1 VLNLAQTSNPTGVSS
16 FLADLDN
23 DQFVSTPD
31 FLIYLT
37 VLGTSYKSTNSIY
50 DPDDLALGRQEYTLP
65 KPSKMPTFKDTQQ
78 AIDYLIDAGHL
89 LAGEFQILRNYIRN
103 EVAFNFDGLGE
114 VNTTDLLVFITAFGE
129 SSIYS
134 DTAFSEAYPGAS
146 ISNPQISALDVILYI
161 INQGDLTIG
170 QYFHLAQHIK
180 VNLRSNAQFQ
190 AFSDN
195 YENSIVGSV
204 TAADMLILL
213 SVLLTDNDTA
223 FEYSLNDTAFN
234 NLLPE

>member
-1 VLNLAQTSNPTGVSS
+1 
-16 FLADLDN
+16 
-23 DQFVSTPD
+23 
-31 FLIYLT
+31 
-37 VLGTSYKSTNSIY
+37 
-50 DPDDLALGRQEYTLP
+50 
-65 KPSKMPTFKDTQQ
+65 M
-78 AIDYLIDAGHL
+78 
-89 LAGEFQILRNYIRN
+89 
-103 EVAFNFDGLGE
+103 
-114 VNTTDLLVFITAFGE
+114 NTTDLLVFLTAYTQ

-161 INQGDLTIG
+161 IDQGDLTIG

-180 VNLRSNAQFQ
+180 VNLRANAEFQ
-190 AFSDN
+190 AFSNN
-195 YENSIVGSV
+195 YEDSIVGSV
-204 TAADMLILL
+204 TASDMLILL